1 MKQASIRRTTLLFV
15 LITVFALTGCAGLVA
30 QQETDIQPVNQVIEA
45 VAPTD
50 LEGTTVTEA
59 APLAADVAPIEE
71 VVIEPAVQ
79 TEQAQPIAQAAAQ
92 PAVLDIFAQEQAFVQ
107 LFERTNPGVVNV
119 QLTNGQGSGF
129 VIDTQ
134 GHIVTNNHVVADGGP
149 VRAIFS
155 DGSIADATVIGT
167 DPQSDLA
174 VIKVN
179 VPANELSPVP
189 LGNSD
194 ALKVGQFVIAIGTPF
209 GLESTMTTGI
219 VSGLS
224 RSLPGGASAGAGRYQ
239 VPDVIQTDAAINPG
253 NSGGPLLDLNGN
265 VIGVNT
271 AIESPVR
278 GSSGVGFAVPVNV
291 VKAVVPQLIENG
303 RVQHPWLGISGGTLT
318 PPVAEERGLDPD
330 LGGVV
335 VSTVTAGG
343 PAAQAG
349 LQAEDIIIAVDGREV
364 NEFDDLLGYIVQH
377 ATVGQTLELQV
388 LRNGQSQFIGVT
400 LQPRPTTN

>member
-1 MKQASIRRTTLLFV
+1 MKQASIRRTTLSF
-15 LITVFALTGCAGLVA
+15 IFIAVFALTGCAGLFA
-30 QQETDIQPVNQVIEA
+30 EQESTIQPVNQVIEA

-50 LEGTTVTEA
+50 LEGTTATEA
-59 APLAADVAPIEE
+59 APVAEDTAPLEE
-71 VVIEPAVQ
+71 VVIVPA
-79 TEQAQPIAQAAAQ
+79 AQAEAPVAAQ
-92 PAVLDIFAQEQAFVQ
+92 PAILDIFAQEQAFVQ
-107 LFERTNPGVVNV
+107 LFERSNPGVVRV

-149 VRAIFS
+149 VAAVFS
-155 DGSIADATVIGT
+155 DGSVEEATVVGT

-179 VPANELSPVP
+179 VPANELTPIP

-291 VKAVVPQLIENG
+291 VKAVVPQLINNG

-318 PPVAEERGLDPD
+318 PPVAEERGLDPE

-335 VSTVTAGG
+335 VSAVTAGG

-349 LQAEDIIIAVDGREV
+349 LQPEDIIIGVDGLDV

-377 ATVGQTLELQV
+377 ASVGQTLELQV
-388 LRNGQSQFIGVT
+388 LRNGIQQTIGVM
-400 LQPRPTTN
+400 LQPRPASSG